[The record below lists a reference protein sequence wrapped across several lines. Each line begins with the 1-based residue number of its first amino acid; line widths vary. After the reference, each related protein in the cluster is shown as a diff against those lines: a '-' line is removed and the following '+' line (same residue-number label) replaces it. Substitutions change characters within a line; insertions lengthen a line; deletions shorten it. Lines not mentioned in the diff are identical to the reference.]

1 MGLLSNRYDT
11 MSAIN
16 QNMMNNAFKWGQL
29 SQPKYAGMA
38 ASAGLQ
44 GDMYGRSIGSMLGGQ
59 DPLMRKQ
66 DIIDEIM
73 KKHPD
78 PRTPAELNA
87 VANDLQ
93 AAGLFDLAIKV
104 REVSNETAIATSK
117 VEKAAKP
124 SKDLLDQITFGLT
137 SQFITDQFVTDYM
150 NEFNST
156 YMAGYNKATSNG
168 TVSGAGDYSPTIYNA
183 KRAAA
188 KKEIENQFKAYR
200 NAISRDKSMG
210 IDEISS
216 LLANTTL
223 LMEGFKEWSKKHS
236 GHRASTWMD
245 NHMVIGNAPT
255 TETTSGVTSDGTDV
269 QTGEPPAGAVGYGA
283 GFTEEESIKQ
293 FNIDANKMM
302 EGKTEDELRGMYDSL
317 LQQSIGANG
326 MPSPNNLDNANKLLF
341 EKLMEKLGLDSM
353 GNKLAASAFSGD
365 TQQWFMDA
373 LGGANEMV
381 A

>member
-16 QNMMNNAFKWGQL
+16 QNMMDNAFKWGQL
-29 SQPKYAGMA
+29 STPRYAGMA

-150 NEFNST
+150 NEFHKD
-156 YMAGYNKATSNG
+156 YMIGWAASDKKEGI
-168 TVSGAGDYSPTIYNA
+168 YSPTSYNA

-188 KKEIENQFKAYR
+188 KKELENQFKAYR

-236 GHRASTWMD
+236 GHRASTWID

-255 TETTSGVTSDGTDV
+255 TETTSGVTSDGTNL
-269 QTGEPPAGAVGYGA
+269 QTGEPPEGAVDFAAIDEGQM
-283 GFTEEESIKQ
+283 S
-293 FNIDANKMM
+293 IDADRMIENAQP
-302 EGKTEDELRGMYDSL
+302 DELQTILDGL
-317 LQQSIGANG
+317 LEKPLEQLK
-326 MPSPNNLDNANKLLF
+326 PYEKLLI
-341 EKLMEKLGLDSM
+341 EKIKMKLGIAS
-353 GNKLAASAFSGD
+353 ASAFSGD

>member
-16 QNMMNNAFKWGQL
+16 QNMMDNAFKWGQL
-29 SQPKYAGMA
+29 STPRYAGMA

-150 NEFNST
+150 NEFHKD
-156 YMAGYNKATSNG
+156 YMAGYNKATKNG
-168 TVSGAGDYSPTIYNA
+168 TVSGAGNYSPTTYNA
-183 KRAAA
+183 KREAA
-188 KKEIENQFKAYR
+188 KKELENQFKAYR

-223 LMEGFKEWSKKHS
+223 LMEGFKEWSKKHG

-245 NHMVIGNAPT
+245 EHMVIGNTPT
-255 TETTSGVTSDGTDV
+255 TENTSGLSGDGTNL
-269 QTGEPPAGAVGYGA
+269 QTDGETPAGAVDFPAIDEGQM
-283 GFTEEESIKQ
+283 S
-293 FNIDANKMM
+293 IDADRMIENAQP
-302 EGKTEDELRGMYDSL
+302 DELQTILDGL
-317 LQQSIGANG
+317 LEKPPEQLK
-326 MPSPNNLDNANKLLF
+326 PYEKLLI
-341 EKLMEKLGLDSM
+341 EKIKMKLGIAS
-353 GNKLAASAFSGD
+353 ASAFSGD

>member
-16 QNMMNNAFKWGQL
+16 QNMMDNAFKWGQL
-29 SQPKYAGMA
+29 STPRYAGMA

-150 NEFNST
+150 NEFHKD
-156 YMAGYNKATSNG
+156 YMTGWAASDKKEGI
-168 TVSGAGDYSPTIYNA
+168 YSPTSYNA

-236 GHRASTWMD
+236 GHRASTWID

-255 TETTSGVTSDGTDV
+255 TETTSGLTSDGTNV
-269 QTGEPPAGAVGYGA
+269 QTDPETPAGAVGYGV
-283 GFTEEESIKQ
+283 GFTEEESTEQ
-293 FNIDANKMM
+293 FNIDADRMM

-326 MPSPNNLDNANKLLF
+326 MPSPNNLNNANRLLF

>member
-1 MGLLSNRYDT
+1 MMGLLSNRYDT

-16 QNMMNNAFKWGQL
+16 QNMENQALKWGQL
-29 SQPKYAGMA
+29 STPRYAGMA
-38 ASAGLQ
+38 AGEALMA
-44 GDMYGRSIGSMLGGQ
+44 DMYGRQQASLLGGQ

-78 PRTPAELNA
+78 PRSVAELQA

-104 REVSNETAIATSK
+104 REVANETAVAQST

-124 SKDLLDQITFGLT
+124 SKNLLDQISFGLT
-137 SQFITDQFVTDYM
+137 SQFVTDQFVTDYM
-150 NEFNST
+150 NEFNSS
-156 YMAGYNKATSNG
+156 YMTAYNKATSNG
-168 TVSGAGDYSPTIYNA
+168 TVSGAGDYSPTSYNA

-223 LMEGFKEWSKKHS
+223 LMEGFKEWAKKHG
-236 GHRASTWMD
+236 GHRASKWMD
-245 NHMVIGNAPT
+245 EHMIIGNAPT
-255 TETTSGVTSDGTDV
+255 TETTSGVSGDGTDV
-269 QTGEPPAGAVGYGA
+269 QTDGTTPSGAV
-283 GFTEEESIKQ
+283 GFTEEESIEQ
-293 FNIDANKMM
+293 FNIDANRMM

-326 MPSPNNLDNANKLLF
+326 MPSPNNLDNASKLLF

-353 GNKLAASAFSGD
+353 GNKQAASAFSGD

-373 LGGANEMV
+373 LGGAN